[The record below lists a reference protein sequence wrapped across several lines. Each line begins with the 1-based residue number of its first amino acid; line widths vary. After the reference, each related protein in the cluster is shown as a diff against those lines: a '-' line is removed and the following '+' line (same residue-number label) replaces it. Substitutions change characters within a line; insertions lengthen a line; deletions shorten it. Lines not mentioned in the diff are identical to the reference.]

1 MRIMMSVDKITFLKM
16 APVSERETRTH
27 KGGEAAGIHGCF
39 HLEKAGTLVS
49 T

>member
-1 MRIMMSVDKITFLKM
+1 MRIMMSIEKMTFLKM
-16 APVSERETRTH
+16 APGSECETRTH

-39 HLEKAGTLVS
+39 HLEKARTLVS